1 MEIKKEIIED
11 LKDLT
16 PEQGK
21 KLACD
26 LAAKWEKWDDDRN
39 SQIATARE
47 IMQEV
52 YLQQPRIKYANGL
65 EWKSDVKLS
74 ALYNIKRTKKSML
87 WQALWANPDQMFDV
101 RGTNEQ
107 TEQNAKAQKA
117 AIVEALNKMKIGKQ
131 YDKAVDNLYD
141 IGEMIFKVDWEQR
154 KKVVK
159 RQRKD
164 IGFVLMNV
172 LRQVGSAGFKF
183 SPLSPALPLE
193 GGGSNLKD
201 VELPY
206 YENARVES
214 INPLMFVFDHT
225 KWKIGDLTAWDS
237 LIKIYKRFDTLENIK
252 NNGVYKVTPQMI
264 DELGKE
270 NDKEDSENKEIAD
283 LRDKNEYGGMY
294 SVLYCHGDFKING
307 KLYKNYIAEV
317 LAGKFLIR
325 FEENPMFINPFT
337 MPCAMSYDP
346 LTKRGITDLKAALD
360 LLKAQEKLTNT
371 AFDVQQLKANPP
383 SWAHEKLFH
392 NDNTNPDGT
401 VPLAPGKILK
411 FKSDFTG
418 NLPQRV
424 DVSGEG
430 IDNLLALC
438 KQTISDLT
446 SVSDFMF
453 GNEMDTKRTATE
465 LSLMDKGASSQYSKE
480 MDIINQDVT
489 MPIVE
494 KVAELLAMF
503 KDGTDFVYYQE
514 KGKNIEYKITNEIR
528 QAQYEYFYEDRNAL
542 ENRKTKLEQLY
553 QVFVGAAQLPD
564 LAGQIDWKEVLITYV
579 EGLGWDNT
587 DKFFKDPTPANQFA
601 EQLNQLPE
609 ELQGQVVGHFGQ
621 ELQQFMQGQQ
631 QQEQQAQMQQQAQ
644 NQVQMDMLRS
654 QYRQQAENEMMQ
666 GALNG

>member
-1 MEIKKEIIED
+1 MELRKEIIED
-11 LKDLT
+11 YKELT
-16 PEQGK
+16 DNQRD
-21 KLACD
+21 KLAAD
-26 LAAKWEKWDDDRN
+26 LSDMWTAWDEKRASQVDTAKK
-39 SQIATARE
+39 

-52 YLQQPRIKYANGL
+52 YLHQPKTKQPKGL

-87 WQALWANPDQMFDV
+87 WQALWSNPDQMFDV
-101 RGTNEQ
+101 RGTNDQ
-107 TEQNAKAQKA
+107 TEEQAKAQKA
-117 AIVEALNKMKIGKQ
+117 AIVESLNKMKIGKQ

-164 IGFVLMNV
+164 IGFVLMNIF
-172 LRQVGSAGFKF
+172 RMSKGAGFGQTESMK
-183 SPLSPALPLE
+183 
-193 GGGSNLKD
+193 KI
-201 VELPY
+201 ELPY
-206 YENARVES
+206 YENARVEA

-252 NNGVYKVTPQMI
+252 NNDVYKLTPEMI
-264 DELGKE
+264 NDLESE
-270 NDKEDSENKEIAD
+270 SNDKDTENKELVD
-283 LRDKNEYGGMY
+283 LRDKDEYGGMY
-294 SVLYCHGDFKING
+294 SILYCHGDFKIG
-307 KLYKNYIAEV
+307 KKIYKNYIAEV
-317 LAGKFLIR
+317 LAGKYLIR

-346 LTKRGITDLKAALD
+346 LTKRGITDMKAALD

-371 AFDVQQLKANPP
+371 AFDIQQLKANPP
-383 SWAHEKLFH
+383 AYANEDLF
-392 NDNTNPDGT
+392 DKTNTDSNGC
-401 VPLAPGKILK
+401 VVLAPGKITK
-411 FKSDFTG
+411 IKNSYDG
-418 NLPQRV
+418 GLPQPYNI
-424 DVSGEG
+424 SGEG
-430 IDNLLALC
+430 LGDLIVMC

-446 SVSDFMF
+446 SVSNFMF
-453 GNEMDTKRTATE
+453 GNETDTKRTATE

-503 KDGTDFVYYQE
+503 KDGVDFVYYQE

-553 QVFVGAAQLPD
+553 QVFVGAANLPE
-564 LAGQIDWKEVLITYV
+564 LQQQIDWKEVLVTYI

-587 DKFFKDPTPANQFA
+587 DKFFKEPTPVNQFA
-601 EQLNQLPE
+601 EQLNQMPE
-609 ELQGQVVGHFGQ
+609 ELQGQAVEHFSQ
-621 ELQQFMQGQQ
+621 ELQQFTQIQQ
-631 QQEQQAQMQQQAQ
+631 QQEQQAAMQQQAQ
-644 NQVQMDMLRS
+644 NQVEMDMLRQ

-666 GALNG
+666 EGLLNG